1 MSGEGLRPSHSHRHG
16 NLAVLRFCQRRR
28 SQAGGVGRSEPS
40 STPITPT
47 KKDDPMSLNTD
58 ITPKMPT
65 SEEMLHYTMMAD
77 LPPET
82 LEGLAEALLAA
93 RCHATLSIWQNAR
106 ARLGLSRYIAN
117 TALRLAAIK
126 ANDGE
131 AFILKLN
138 AFRGIQ
144 FNDGGHTGGTIKC
157 LLRAEARR
165 LGVHVPEPEDNPQAP
180 STEA

>member
-1 MSGEGLRPSHSHRHG
+1 
-16 NLAVLRFCQRRR
+16 
-28 SQAGGVGRSEPS
+28 
-40 STPITPT
+40 
-47 KKDDPMSLNTD
+47 MSLNTD

-93 RCHATLSIWQNAR
+93 RCHATLSIWQSAR
-106 ARLGLSRYIAN
+106 ARLGLSRYLAN
-117 TALRLAAIK
+117 TALRLAALK
-126 ANDGE
+126 SADRD

-138 AFRGIQ
+138 ALRGIR
-144 FNDGGHTGGTIKC
+144 FDDDGHMMETIKC

-165 LGVHVPEPEDNPQAP
+165 LGAGEPESEDQPHAP